1 MRLLQLPKE
10 LDYSVSKVL
19 ECTVT
24 NVIQLQLRIVRR
36 DLKSFF
42 VRSFNLVKLSNF
54 LIALAL

>member
-1 MRLLQLPKE
+1 VRLLQLPKE